1 MFSGIYPI
9 LYAFFGADGALD
21 QVAMRRQ
28 IEACVANPGHGI
40 AALGLATEV
49 GKLSEREKHHIIEWL
64 AEGAAGR
71 KPLAITISGDSVDE
85 QVRLAEFA
93 AAHGAGWLI
102 LQPPRDRSR
111 DQAYYFD
118 FFAEVMART
127 ALPCA
132 IQNAPEYL
140 GVGLKSEAIA
150 RLANLRRNFV
160 LLKGEGP
167 AVRMREVIEANPG
180 MAVFN
185 GRGGLELL
193 DNLRAGCAGMVIGVD
208 SFDWQARVFDM
219 FRQGRDVEAEDLY
232 RAILPGIVFM
242 MQSLDHLV
250 CYGKRIAAQRLGIA
264 IHDRAPGLAASE
276 FGAGCAARFAAALGP
291 LA

>member
-28 IEACVANPGHGI
+28 IEACVANPGHGV

-111 DQAYYFD
+111 DEAYYFD

-140 GVGLKSEAIA
+140 GVGLTPEAIA

-167 AVRMREVIEANPG
+167 AVRMREVIDANPG

>member
-28 IEACVANPGHGI
+28 IEACVANPGHGV

-111 DQAYYFD
+111 DEAYTFD

-140 GVGLKSEAIA
+140 GVGLTPEAIA

>member
-49 GKLSEREKHHIIEWL
+49 GKLSGREKRHIIEWL

-111 DQAYYFD
+111 DEAYTFD

-140 GVGLKSEAIA
+140 GVGLTPEAIA

-219 FRQGRDVEAEDLY
+219 FRQGRVVEAEGLY